1 MSGGPRRACEIGLSK
16 ELQDV
21 CDKTFPRSRASI
33 RNAMDELIVESWL
46 THEAAEPDI
55 STERLMDMVRH
66 DTGCDVDRQVAAL
79 ERVGV
84 IRRVAR

>member
-1 MSGGPRRACEIGLSK
+1 
-16 ELQDV
+16 
-21 CDKTFPRSRASI
+21 
-33 RNAMDELIVESWL
+33 MDELIVESWL